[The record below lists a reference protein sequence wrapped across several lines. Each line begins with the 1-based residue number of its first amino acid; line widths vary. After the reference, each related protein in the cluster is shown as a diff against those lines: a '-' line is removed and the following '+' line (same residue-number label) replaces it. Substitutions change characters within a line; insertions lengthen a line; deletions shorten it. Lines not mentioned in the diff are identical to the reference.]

1 MSFTLYAT
9 LLFLTLA
16 GTVTQTHAQL
26 EDMNAEQG
34 GIFDVSELAVV
45 KGGKS
50 TKAPSPLPTLAP
62 TGPTPAP
69 TLKLKKKKKSKT
81 GKSTKGPTP
90 APTTA
95 QVKGF
100 LITGVDPSF
109 EIVSCGPEFVEVKGS
124 GTADI
129 SPGNI
134 LIYVR
139 SDMPVCS
146 SCNPLYRKVQSI
158 SASLSGTLLL
168 ETTLITVSE
177 MVQVATTPEAI
188 AFGILPI
195 EPLFSCPS
203 GDSAGQDSVEVTPSD
218 IIEGGT
224 VVLDNP
230 PSPWLLSPDDY
241 AMSISAIGS
250 CNDNWHKKNSD
261 GRCSFTNCYVGV
273 NGDPMNC
280 FGCLNPTTCDNGC
293 GPQGSVFN
301 TDGNFGTFDFGPAC
315 CNHDFCYSSNTFSK
329 DACDVAFYD
338 TMKRQCPPLSLSVF
352 TSVLF
357 PVLSPILLGCDALA
371 SAFYLAVSFGG
382 DKAHADA
389 QAEQNLHEEDPVCIA
404 QCPSTQRSGGQGLTV
419 LKIDMLRPDRK
430 SVV

>member
-1 MSFTLYAT
+1 MNLALYAT
-9 LLFLTLA
+9 LLFLA
-16 GTVTQTHAQL
+16 RATQTNAQL
-26 EDMNAEQG
+26 EEMNAEQG
-34 GIFDVSELAVV
+34 GIFDVSELAVL
-45 KGGKS
+45 KGGKPA
-50 TKAPSPLPTLAP
+50 KAPAPLPTLARK
-62 TGPTPAP
+62 GPKPAP
-69 TLKLKKKKKSKT
+69 NLKPKTTKSKI

-90 APTTA
+90 APTIA
-95 QVKGF
+95 QVKGI

-124 GTADI
+124 GTSGI

-139 SDMPVCS
+139 SDTPICS
-146 SCNPLYRKVQSI
+146 SCNPLFRKVQSI

-195 EPLFSCPS
+195 EPLFVCPS

-218 IIEGGT
+218 IIEGGA
-224 VVLDNP
+224 VVLDKP
-230 PSPWLLSPDDY
+230 PSPWLLSPKDY
-241 AMSISAIGS
+241 EMSISAIGS
-250 CNDNWHKKNSD
+250 CNANWHKKNSD

-280 FGCLNPTTCDNGC
+280 FGCPNPQTCDNGC
-293 GPQGSVFN
+293 GAQGSVLN

-329 DACDVAFYD
+329 DACDLAFYD
-338 TMKRQCPPLSLSVF
+338 TMKQQCPPPSWHKC
-352 TSVLF
+352 TYDKTF
-357 PVLSPILLGCDALA
+357 PCLES
-371 SAFYLAVSFGG
+371 
-382 DKAHADA
+382 
-389 QAEQNLHEEDPVCIA
+389 NL
-404 QCPSTQRSGGQGLTV
+404 TW
-419 LKIDMLRPDRK
+419 M
-430 SVV
+430 